1 MSDLLL
7 SDQRFNQQHWSDL
20 RVESSPF
27 RSAFEYAAIGMVLA
41 DIEGRCLAANRAF
54 CEMVGYAEDEL
65 LNLEFAHLTHPDD
78 VPENLQLG
86 QQLISGEI
94 TSFKYEKRYRHK
106 QGRLVWTLLSASLVR
121 DNDGQPL
128 YIISQI
134 QDITALKQAALAERE
149 QRELAEALR
158 DTAQALS
165 STRNLEELL
174 DRILQNARRIVP
186 HDAGAVL
193 LIDDGGAAYVA
204 RYLDEV
210 SHQLGPATSAARF
223 PVAET
228 ANLHV
233 MAEVRRPLIIADTDA
248 YPGWVRVA
256 GVDTPPSFVGV
267 PICIEDQVIGFI
279 TLHKAER
286 GFFTREHAELLQALA
301 QQAASAIEN
310 ARSFELER
318 RKTDMAEA
326 LRETAAALNS
336 TLNLE
341 EVFDRILGSAA
352 QVVPY
357 DAINI
362 MLVDESGVARVV
374 RSRGY
379 EEFGIADWV
388 RTLKLN
394 VPETRG
400 LLHIFRTHQP
410 YRVPDT
416 QADPAWVGFPETR
429 WQRSYIGAPIR
440 LKGKVVGFLN
450 FDSITPRFFTA
461 EQARRAQTFAD
472 QVALAMQ
479 NAQSFAEIQRH
490 VRRLT
495 LLHEVSVA
503 IAVAQTGPQLYQQIV
518 RAARQLVEAEI
529 GLVTLYDQ
537 HEHLIIN
544 AVDGASAALLG
555 RTIPIGRGINGR
567 AAQLRQPQHIR
578 DYRAFDD
585 RISFFAELPASGM
598 AAVPLIWQDR
608 LVGTLSVI
616 NEQPRQFDDDDLHVL
631 NLFGALAAAAL
642 EQRRAMSEAQAR
654 EAEARSLSSRLANA
668 QEEERARIASLLHDA
683 IGGQLTVIQKN
694 TELLRALLPT
704 EEAADPYLEANLE
717 LLQHTHQQVRHLA
730 MDLNSKTL
738 SELGLIPAARQ
749 HVDRLCASTG
759 LPISLHFTGRVRR
772 LPLEIERLVFRA
784 LQETLNNALRHAAA
798 TEISAQLHL
807 GDKSLRLT
815 VQDNGRGFDAG
826 AWHQG
831 TSLGLPYLRQQVE
844 QAGGDLFVEST
855 PGNGTIIAL
864 RLPLRTNAENST
876 HRTRVLVVDDHEIM
890 RQGLRHI
897 LAASDD
903 LVCVGEASDG
913 HEALRQIE
921 TYQPDLIIMD
931 VKLPG
936 GSGIETTRQL
946 AKRHAR
952 ARVIIYTYH
961 DDETYLEQALQAGA
975 KGYLLKSDPNQLLL
989 AALRTV
995 QAGEIF
1001 ISPAVADKW
1010 AKLQHRPTIVDPIEA
1025 LSSRERQVLQL
1036 IANGHSNLLI
1046 AERLQISVRTVE
1058 VHRRNIM
1065 DKLGVKNAAALIK
1078 FAVDHGVV

>member
-1 MSDLLL
+1 MSDLFL
-7 SDQRFNQQHWSDL
+7 SDERLNQKHWSDL
-20 RVESSPF
+20 RVEASPF

-41 DIEGRCLAANRAF
+41 DTEGRCLAANRAF
-54 CEMVGYAEDEL
+54 CEMVGYTEDEL
-65 LNLEFAHLTHPDD
+65 LNLEFARLTHPDD
-78 VPENLQLG
+78 IPENLRLG
-86 QQLISGEI
+86 RQLIQGEI
-94 TSFKYEKRYRHK
+94 DSFKYEKRYFHK
-106 QGRLVWTLLSASLVR
+106 HGQLVWTLLSASLVR
-121 DNDGQPL
+121 DDYGQPL

-134 QDITALKQAALAERE
+134 QDITERKRAEAAERE

-165 STRNLEELL
+165 STRHLDELL

-186 HDAGAVL
+186 HDASAIL
-193 LIDDGGAAYVA
+193 LIDDRGAAYVA
-204 RYLDEV
+204 RSRDGEGRI
-210 SHQLGPATSAARF
+210 LGSALSAARF

-233 MAEVRRPLIIADTDA
+233 MAEVRRPLIIADVDL
-248 YPGWVRVA
+248 YPGWVHVEEPASLR
-256 GVDTPPSFVGV
+256 SFVGA

-279 TLHKAER
+279 TLLKTER
-286 GFFTREHAELLQALA
+286 DFFTREHAERLQALA
-301 QQAASAIEN
+301 QQAAIAIEN
-310 ARSFELER
+310 ARSFEAER
-318 RKTDMAEA
+318 NKSDIAEA
-326 LRETAAALNS
+326 LRDTAAALNS
-336 TLNLE
+336 TLHLD
-341 EVFDRILGSAA
+341 EVFDRILSSAA

-362 MLVDESGVARVV
+362 MLLDEAGVASVV
-374 RSRGY
+374 RSHGY
-379 EEFGIADWV
+379 EEFGIAAWV
-388 RTLKLN
+388 RSLQMDVQKM
-394 VPETRG
+394 PG
-400 LLHIFRTHQP
+400 LLNITRTHQP

-416 QADPAWVGFPETR
+416 QADPSWIIFPETS

-450 FDSITPRFFTA
+450 FDSITPNFFTA
-461 EQARRAQTFAD
+461 EHARRAQIFAD

-479 NAQSFAEIQRH
+479 NARSYEAIQRH

-495 LLHEVSVA
+495 LLYQVSVE
-503 IAVAQTGPQLYQQIV
+503 VAHTQTTPQLHQQIV
-518 RAARQLVEAEI
+518 RAACQLVDADASH
-529 GLVTLYDQ
+529 LTLYDQ
-537 HEHLIIN
+537 QDYLVIA
-544 AVDGASAALLG
+544 AVEGSPPSRLG
-555 RTIPIGRGINGR
+555 RTLPIGRGINGR
-567 AAQLRQPQHIR
+567 AAQSRQLQHLS
-578 DYRAFDD
+578 DYRQFDD
-585 RISFFAELPASGM
+585 RIPMLEQLPVSGV

-608 LVGTLSVI
+608 LVGTLCVI
-616 NEQPRQFDDDDLHVL
+616 NQLPRHFDEDDLHVL

-642 EQRRAMSEAQAR
+642 EQCRAMSEAQAR

-668 QEEERARIASLLHDA
+668 QEEERTRIASLLHDA
-683 IGGQLTVIQKN
+683 IGGQLTLIQKN
-694 TELLRALLPT
+694 TELLHTMLVV
-704 EEAADPYLEANLE
+704 EEAATPYLDANLN
-717 LLQHTHQQVRHLA
+717 LLQDTHQQVRHLA
-730 MDLNSKTL
+730 MDLNSKAL

-749 HVDRLCASTG
+749 HADRLCASTG
-759 LPISLHFTGRVRR
+759 LPISLHITGHARR
-772 LPLEIERLVFRA
+772 LPPEIERIAFRA
-784 LQETLNNALRHAAA
+784 LQETLNNALRHADA

-807 GDKSLRLT
+807 GHKSLRLT
-815 VQDNGRGFDAG
+815 VQDNGRGFEEA
-826 AWHQG
+826 AWNHG
-831 TSLGLPYLRQQVE
+831 TALGLPYLRQQVE
-844 QAGGDLFVEST
+844 QLGGDLFVEST
-855 PGNGTIIAL
+855 PGSGTIVAL
-864 RLPLRTNAENST
+864 RVPLRTSAENGV

-903 LVCVGEASDG
+903 LVCVGEAGDG

-921 TYQPDLIIMD
+921 THQPDLIIMD

-961 DDETYLEQALQAGA
+961 DDETYLEQAIQAGA

-989 AALRTV
+989 TALRTV

-1001 ISPAVADKW
+1001 ISPALADKW
-1010 AKLQHRPTIVDPIEA
+1010 ANLQHRPNTSDPIDA

-1036 IANGHSNLLI
+1036 IANGHSNTLI

-1065 DKLGVKNAAALIK
+1065 DKIGVKNAASLIK
-1078 FAVDHGVV
+1078 FAVEHGVI